1 MAEFKT
7 AEQFVVARCEELEHK
22 LEEAEAKYKKEILE
36 MAKNYDKVK
45 AELCDAYD
53 LLNMF
58 RDHIR
63 VRSTCYGRAICV
75 DSIYETEHYETIE
88 AISEYFDLRLEEDNE
103 DE

>member
-1 MAEFKT
+1 
-7 AEQFVVARCEELEHK
+7 L
-22 LEEAEAKYKKEILE
+22 
-36 MAKNYDKVK
+36 AKNYDKVK

-75 DSIYETEHYETIE
+75 DSIYETDKFETIE
-88 AISEYFDLRLEEDNE
+88 ALSEYYDLSIEED
-103 DE
+103 DDA

>member
-7 AEQFVVARCEELEHK
+7 AEQYVVARCEELERK
-22 LEEAEAKYKKEILE
+22 LEETEAKYKKEILE
-36 MAKNYDKVK
+36 LAKNYDKVK

-58 RDHIR
+58 RDNIR

-75 DSIYETEHYETIE
+75 DNIYETDNFETIE
-88 AISEYFDLRLEEDNE
+88 ALSEYFDLRVEED
-103 DE
+103 DDA